1 MQKETIMP
9 SKEENWKVLKGGR
22 LLDGK
27 GGEISK
33 EACVLVEGSRIK
45 AVGTAKEFRTLR
57 GAAVMD
63 MPECTLMPGLL
74 DIHLH
79 TSAYNILTFQ
89 NPRVAH
95 FETTPQLQ
103 MIYTLLHAQM
113 CFEKGFTT
121 LRNHPWVTAY
131 GQHNTAELV
140 ALRDAINIG
149 IVGGPRLLV
158 GGHAIIT
165 NSHLDLLHPGMALR
179 QPGLTADGP
188 WELRKLVRAQL
199 RLGCDYIKTCASG
212 GGGTEKEE
220 PDIRNM
226 TQEELD
232 AIVDEAHAFHKRCA
246 CHCFTPTAQRM
257 AVRAGVD
264 TIEHCVFTD
273 DEAIAMMKAENKII
287 IPTLAHRSDR
297 AIEVRRKGGSSEFV
311 LNKMKKI
318 QPYTKETFQRFHQ
331 AGIKIAL
338 GTDTQIDPEMGTSA
352 HEMEIYVDY
361 GMTPMEAIQTATLNA
376 AEAIGLDREIGTLE
390 PGKLADIIAV
400 QGNPL
405 RDIRIL
411 QDKKKIQ
418 MVMKEGEVAVRRK
431 PGEERYVIHNR
442 DWSWKRL

>member
-1 MQKETIMP
+1 MEIQGK
-9 SKEENWKVLKGGR
+9 NWKVLKGRR
-22 LLDGK
+22 LIDGK
-27 GGEISK
+27 GGEVPRD
-33 EACVLVEGSRIK
+33 ACVVIEGTRIQ
-45 AVGTAKEFRTLR
+45 AVGLAKDVRLPK
-57 GAAVMD
+57 GAEVISLPD
-63 MPECTLMPGLL
+63 CTLMPGLM

-89 NPRVAH
+89 NARVAH

-103 MIYTLLHAQM
+103 MLYTLLHAQM
-113 CFEKGFTT
+113 CFEMGFTT

-131 GQHNTAELV
+131 GGHNTAELV
-140 ALRDAINIG
+140 AIRDAIQAG
-149 IVGGPRLLV
+149 ILAGPRLLV

-188 WELRKLVRAQL
+188 WELRKLVRSQL
-199 RLGCDYIKTCASG
+199 RMGCDYIKTCASG

-246 CHCFTPTAQRM
+246 CHCFTPTAQHM

-273 DEAIAMMKAENKII
+273 DEAIAMMKAEQKII
-287 IPTLAHRSDR
+287 VPTLAHRSDR
-297 AIEVRRKGGSSEFV
+297 AIDARRRAGSSEFV

-318 QPYTKETFQRFHQ
+318 QPHTKETFQKFHQ

-338 GTDTQIDPEMGTSA
+338 GTDTQIDPEIGASA
-352 HEMEIYVDY
+352 QELEIYVDY
-361 GMTPMEAIQTATLNA
+361 GMTSMEAIQTATRNA
-376 AEAIGLDREIGTLE
+376 AEALGLERETGTLE
-390 PGKLADIIAV
+390 SGKLADIIAV
-400 QGNPL
+400 EGNPL
-405 RDIRIL
+405 RDIRVL
-411 QDKKKIQ
+411 QDKRKIQ
-418 MVMKEGEVAVRRK
+418 MVMKEGKISVFRK
-431 PGEERYVIHNR
+431 PGQEKYVIHDQN
-442 DWSWKRL
+442 WSWRRI

>member
-1 MQKETIMP
+1 MGI
-9 SKEENWKVLKGGR
+9 EEKKLKALKGKR
-22 LLDGK
+22 LVDGK
-27 GGEISK
+27 GGVVPED
-33 EACVLVEGSRIK
+33 ACVLLQGSRIQ
-45 AVGTAKEFRTLR
+45 AVGKAGEMHLP
-57 GAAVMD
+57 GSAEIID
-63 MPECTLMPGLL
+63 MPNSTLLPGLM

-79 TSAYNILTFQ
+79 TSAYNIRTFK

-103 MIYTLLHAQM
+103 MLYALLHAQM
-113 CFEKGFTT
+113 CFEMGFTT

-131 GQHNTAELV
+131 GGANTAELV
-140 ALRDAINIG
+140 AIREAIQSG
-149 IVGGPRLLV
+149 IFAGPRLLV

-165 NSHLDLLHPGMALR
+165 NSHLDLLHPGMGLR

-188 WELRKLVRAQL
+188 WELRQLVRSQL
-199 RLGCDYIKTCASG
+199 RMGCDYIKTCASG

-257 AVRAGVD
+257 AVKAGVD

-273 DEAIAMMKAENKII
+273 DEAIAMMKGEGKII
-287 IPTLAHRSDR
+287 VPTLAHRSDR
-297 AIEVRRKGGSSEFV
+297 AIEVRRKAGSSEFV

-318 QPYTKETFQRFHQ
+318 QPWSRETFQRFHQ

-352 HEMEIYVDY
+352 HEMEIYVEY
-361 GMTPMEAIQTATLNA
+361 GMTPMEAIQTATRNA
-376 AEAIGLDREIGTLE
+376 AEALGLDRDVGTIE
-390 PGKLADIIAV
+390 AGKLADIVAV
-400 QGNPL
+400 EGDPL
-405 RDIRIL
+405 KDICVL
-411 QDKKKIQ
+411 QDRSKIQ
-418 MVMKEGEVAVRRK
+418 MVMKEGKVFVSRK
-431 PGEERYVIHNR
+431 AGQEKFVIHDQ
-442 DWSWKRL
+442 DWAWLRI

>member
-1 MQKETIMP
+1 MP
-9 SKEENWKVLKGGR
+9 G
-22 LLDGK
+22 
-27 GGEISK
+27 
-33 EACVLVEGSRIK
+33 
-45 AVGTAKEFRTLR
+45 
-57 GAAVMD
+57 
-63 MPECTLMPGLL
+63 CTLMPGLM

-79 TSAYNILTFQ
+79 TSAYNILTFE

-140 ALRDAINIG
+140 ALRDAIHIG

-179 QPGLTADGP
+179 QRGLTADGP

-232 AIVDEAHAFHKRCA
+232 AVVDEANAFHKRCA

-257 AVRAGVD
+257 AVRDGVD
-264 TIEHCVFTD
+264 TVEHCVFTD

-297 AIEVRRKGGSSEFV
+297 AIEVRRRAGSSEFV

-352 HEMEIYVDY
+352 HEMEIYVEY
-361 GMTPMEAIQTATLNA
+361 GMTPMEAIQTATSNA
-376 AEAIGLDREIGTLE
+376 AEAIGLDKEIGTLE
-390 PGKLADIIAV
+390 AGKLADLIAV
-400 QGNPL
+400 RGNPL
-405 RDIRIL
+405 QDIRIL
-411 QDKKKIQ
+411 QDKKRIQ
-418 MVMKEGEVAVRRK
+418 MVMKEGQVAVRRT
-431 PGEERYVIHNR
+431 PGREKYVIHNR
-442 DWSWKRL
+442 DWNWKRI

>member
-1 MQKETIMP
+1 MPVKE
-9 SKEENWKVLKGGR
+9 KKWRVLKGRR

-27 GGEISK
+27 GGEIRQD
-33 EACVLVEGSRIK
+33 ACVLIEGSRIK
-45 AVGTAKEFRTLR
+45 AVGAAREIRIPR
-57 GAAVMD
+57 GAKVISMH
-63 MPECTLMPGLL
+63 ECTLMPGLL

-103 MIYTLLHAQM
+103 MIYALLHAQM
-113 CFEKGFTT
+113 CFEQGFTT

-140 ALRDAINIG
+140 ALRDAIHMG

-232 AIVDEAHAFHKRCA
+232 AVVDEAHAFHKRCA

-297 AIEVRRKGGSSEFV
+297 AIEVRRKAGSSEFV
-311 LNKMKKI
+311 LDKMKKI
-318 QPYTKETFQRFHQ
+318 QPYTKETFQKFHQ

-352 HEMEIYVDY
+352 YEMEIYVDY
-361 GMTPMEAIQTATLNA
+361 GMTPMEAIQTATCNA

-400 QGNPL
+400 EGNPL
-405 RDIRIL
+405 KDIRIL
-411 QDKKKIQ
+411 QDKKRIR
-418 MVMKEGEVAVRRK
+418 MIMKEGEIAVCRT
-431 PGEERYVIHNR
+431 PGQEKFVIHNQ

>member
-1 MQKETIMP
+1 MPIKE
-9 SKEENWKVLKGGR
+9 KNWKVLKGGR

-27 GGEISK
+27 GGEIRK
-33 EACVLVEGSRIK
+33 EACVLIEGSRIN
-45 AVGTAKEFRTLR
+45 AVGTAKEIHIPR
-57 GAAVMD
+57 GAEVMD
-63 MPECTLMPGLL
+63 MPECTLMPGLM

-140 ALRDAINIG
+140 ALRDAIHIG

-297 AIEVRRKGGSSEFV
+297 AIEVRRKAGSSEFV

-411 QDKKKIQ
+411 QDKKRIQ
-418 MVMKEGEVAVRRK
+418 MVIKEGEVAVRRK
-431 PGEERYVIHNR
+431 PGQEKYVIHNQ
-442 DWSWKRL
+442 DWNWKLL

>member
-1 MQKETIMP
+1 MEIQRK
-9 SKEENWKVLKGGR
+9 NFKVLKARR
-22 LLDGK
+22 LIDGK
-27 GGEISK
+27 GREVSRG
-33 EACVLVEGSRIK
+33 ACMVLEGSLIR
-45 AVGTAKEFRTLR
+45 AVGAERDMRLPR
-57 GAAVMD
+57 GAEVID
-63 MPECTLMPGLL
+63 LPDCTLLPGLM

-103 MIYTLLHAQM
+103 MLYTLLHAQM

-131 GQHNTAELV
+131 GGPNTAELV
-140 ALRDAINIG
+140 AVRDAIQAG
-149 IVGGPRLLV
+149 ILAGPRLLV

-188 WELRKLVRAQL
+188 WELRKLVRSQL
-199 RLGCDYIKTCASG
+199 RIGCDYIKTCASG

-287 IPTLAHRSDR
+287 VPTLAHRSDR
-297 AIEVRRKGGSSEFV
+297 AIEVRRRAGSSEFV

-318 QPYTKETFQRFHQ
+318 QPHARETFKKFHQ

-338 GTDTQIDPEMGTSA
+338 GTDSQIDPEMGTSA
-352 HEMEIYVDY
+352 HELEIYVDY
-361 GMTPMEAIQTATLNA
+361 GMTPMEAILTGSRNA
-376 AEAIGLDREIGTLE
+376 AEALGLERETGTLE
-390 PGKLADIIAV
+390 PGKFADIIAV
-400 QGNPL
+400 EGNPL
-405 RDIRIL
+405 KDIRIL
-411 QDKKKIQ
+411 QDRKKIQ
-418 MVMKEGEVAVRRK
+418 MVMKEGKIFVFRK
-431 PGEERYVIHNR
+431 PGREKYVIHDQ
-442 DWSWKRL
+442 DWGWKRI

>member
-1 MQKETIMP
+1 MAMEIERK
-9 SKEENWKVLKGGR
+9 KWKVLRGR
-22 LLDGK
+22 RLIDGK
-27 GGEISK
+27 GGEVPK
-33 EACVLVEGSRIK
+33 GACVLLEGPLIQ
-45 AVGTAKEFRTLR
+45 AVGTERDMRLPR
-57 GAAVMD
+57 GAEVID
-63 MPECTLMPGLL
+63 LPDCTLMPGLM

-103 MIYTLLHAQM
+103 MLYTLLHAQM
-113 CFEKGFTT
+113 CFEMGFTT

-131 GQHNTAELV
+131 GGANTAELV
-140 ALRDAINIG
+140 AIRDAIQAG
-149 IVGGPRLLV
+149 VFAGPRLFV

-188 WELRKLVRAQL
+188 WELRKLVRSQL
-199 RLGCDYIKTCASG
+199 RMGCDYIKTCASG

-246 CHCFTPTAQRM
+246 CHCFTPAAQRM

-273 DEAIAMMKAENKII
+273 DEAIAMMKTEDKII
-287 IPTLAHRSDR
+287 VPTLAHRSDR
-297 AIEVRRKGGSSEFV
+297 AIEVRRRAGSSEFV
-311 LNKMKKI
+311 LKKMKKI
-318 QPYTKETFQRFHQ
+318 QPYTKETFQKFHQ

-338 GTDTQIDPEMGTSA
+338 GTDSQIDPEMGTSA

-361 GMTPMEAIQTATLNA
+361 GMTPMEAIQTGTRNA
-376 AEAIGLDREIGTLE
+376 AEALGLERETGTLE
-390 PGKLADIIAV
+390 AGKWADIIAV
-400 QGNPL
+400 EGNPL
-405 RDIRIL
+405 RDIRVL
-411 QDKKKIQ
+411 QDKSKIQ
-418 MVMKEGEVAVRRK
+418 MVMKEGKIFVFRK
-431 PGEERYVIHNR
+431 PGQEKYVIHDP
-442 DWSWKRL
+442 DWGWKRI

>member
-1 MQKETIMP
+1 MGSRDKT
-9 SKEENWKVLKGGR
+9 WKVLKGKR
-22 LLDGK
+22 LIDGK
-27 GGEISK
+27 GGEVRQD
-33 EACVLVEGSRIK
+33 ACVVVEGSRIK
-45 AVGTAKEFRTLR
+45 AMGTIKEIRIPK
-57 GAAVMD
+57 GAEVIA
-63 MPECTLMPGLL
+63 MPDCTLMPGLL

-89 NPRVAH
+89 NPRAAH

-103 MIYTLLHAQM
+103 MMYTLLHAQM
-113 CFEKGFTT
+113 CFEQGFTT

-131 GQHNTAELV
+131 GTHNTAELV

-149 IVGGPRLLV
+149 IVAGPRLLV

-165 NSHLDLLHPGMALR
+165 NSHLDLLHPGIALR
-179 QPGLTADGP
+179 QAGLTADGP
-188 WELRKLVRAQL
+188 WELRKLVRSQL
-199 RLGCDYIKTCASG
+199 RIGCDYIKTCASG

-257 AVRAGVD
+257 AVTAGVD

-273 DEAIAMMKAENKII
+273 DEAIAMMKAENKIVV
-287 IPTLAHRSDR
+287 PTLAHRSDR
-297 AIEVRRKGGSSEFV
+297 AIEARRKAGSSEFV

-318 QPYTKETFQRFHQ
+318 QPYTKETFQKFHQ
-331 AGIKIAL
+331 AGIKMAL

-352 HEMEIYVDY
+352 YELEIYVDY
-361 GMTPMEAIQTATLNA
+361 GMTPMEAIQTATRNA
-376 AEAIGLDREIGTLE
+376 AEAIGLERETGTLE
-390 PGKLADIIAV
+390 IGKCADILAV
-400 QGNPL
+400 EGNPL
-405 RDIRIL
+405 QDIRIL
-411 QDKKKIQ
+411 QDKRRIQ
-418 MVMKEGEVAVRRK
+418 IVMKEGKIFVLRK
-431 PGEERYVIHNR
+431 PGQEKYVIHDQ

>member
-1 MQKETIMP
+1 MGEIEMG
-9 SKEENWKVLKGGR
+9 SEEKSWKALKGKR
-22 LLDGK
+22 LIDGK
-27 GGEISK
+27 GGEVPK
-33 EACVLVEGSRIK
+33 DACVLLEGPRIQ
-45 AVGTAKEFRTLR
+45 AVGRAKEMRLPKDTEVIDLP
-57 GAAVMD
+57 D
-63 MPECTLMPGLL
+63 CTLMPGLM

-103 MIYTLLHAQM
+103 MLYTLLHAQM
-113 CFEKGFTT
+113 CFEMGFTT

-131 GQHNTAELV
+131 GGPNTAELV
-140 ALRDAINIG
+140 AIRDAIQSG
-149 IVGGPRLLV
+149 AFAGPRLLV

-179 QPGLTADGP
+179 QAGLTADGP
-188 WELRKLVRAQL
+188 WELRKLVRSQL
-199 RLGCDYIKTCASG
+199 RMGCDYIKTCASG

-232 AIVDEAHAFHKRCA
+232 AVVDEAHAFHKRCA
-246 CHCFTPTAQRM
+246 CHCFTPAAQRM

-273 DEAIAMMKAENKII
+273 DEAIAMMKAEDKII
-287 IPTLAHRSDR
+287 VPTLAHRSDR
-297 AIEVRRKGGSSEFV
+297 AIEVRRRAGSSEFV

-318 QPYTKETFQRFHQ
+318 QPFTEEAFKKFHQ

-352 HEMEIYVDY
+352 QELEIYVDY
-361 GMTPMEAIQTATLNA
+361 GMTPMEAIQTGTRNA
-376 AEAIGLDREIGTLE
+376 AEALGLERETGTLE
-390 PGKLADIIAV
+390 AGKWADIIAV
-400 QGNPL
+400 AGNPL
-405 RDIRIL
+405 KDIRIL
-411 QDKKKIQ
+411 QDKRKIQ
-418 MVMKEGEVAVRRK
+418 MVMKEGRIFVFRK
-431 PGEERYVIHNR
+431 PGQEKYVIH
-442 DWSWKRL
+442 DQKWGWKRI

>member
-1 MQKETIMP
+1 MG
-9 SKEENWKVLKGGR
+9 SEEKRWKVLKGRR
-22 LLDGK
+22 LIDGK
-27 GGEISK
+27 GGEVPK
-33 EACVLVEGSRIK
+33 DACVLLEGSRIQ
-45 AVGTAKEFRTLR
+45 AVGKAREMEPPK
-57 GAAVMD
+57 AAEVID
-63 MPECTLMPGLL
+63 LPDCTLMPGMM

-103 MIYTLLHAQM
+103 MLYTLLHSQM

-131 GQHNTAELV
+131 GGPNTAELV
-140 ALRDAINIG
+140 AVRDAIQAG
-149 IVGGPRLLV
+149 IMAGPRLLV

-188 WELRKLVRAQL
+188 WELRKLVRSQL
-199 RLGCDYIKTCASG
+199 RMGCDYIKTCASG

-273 DEAIAMMKAENKII
+273 DEAIGMMKAEDKII
-287 IPTLAHRSDR
+287 VPTLAHRSDR
-297 AIEVRRKGGSSEFV
+297 AIEVRRRAGSSEFV
-311 LNKMKKI
+311 LKKMKKI

-338 GTDTQIDPEMGTSA
+338 GTDSQIDPEMGTSA
-352 HEMEIYVDY
+352 HEMEIYVEY
-361 GMTPMEAIQTATLNA
+361 GMTPMEAIQTGTRNA
-376 AEAIGLDREIGTLE
+376 AEALGLEREIGTLE
-390 PGKLADIIAV
+390 AGKLADIIAV
-400 QGNPL
+400 EGNPL
-405 RDIRIL
+405 KDIRVL
-411 QDKKKIQ
+411 QDKRKIK
-418 MVMKEGEVAVRRK
+418 MIMKEGKVFVFRK
-431 PGEERYVIHNR
+431 PGQEKYVIH
-442 DWSWKRL
+442 DQEWGWKRI

>member
-1 MQKETIMP
+1 MESREK
-9 SKEENWKVLKGGR
+9 KWKVLKGRR
-22 LLDGK
+22 LIDGK
-27 GGEISK
+27 GGEVPK
-33 EACVLVEGSRIK
+33 DACVVLEGSRIQ
-45 AVGTAKEFRTLR
+45 AVGAAKDLRFPR
-57 GAAVMD
+57 GAEEITLPD
-63 MPECTLMPGLL
+63 CTLMPGLL

-103 MIYTLLHAQM
+103 MLYALLHAQM
-113 CFEKGFTT
+113 CFEQGFTT

-131 GQHNTAELV
+131 GGHNTAELV
-140 ALRDAINIG
+140 AIREAINIG
-149 IVGGPRLLV
+149 IMAGPRLLV

-165 NSHLDLLHPGMALR
+165 NSHLDLLHPGSALR

-188 WELRKLVRAQL
+188 WELRKLVRSQL
-199 RLGCDYIKTCASG
+199 RIGCDYIKTCASG

-246 CHCFTPTAQRM
+246 CHCFTPVAQRM

-273 DEAIAMMKAENKII
+273 DEAMAMMKAENKIVV
-287 IPTLAHRSDR
+287 PTLAHRADR
-297 AIEVRRKGGSSEFV
+297 AIEVRRKAGSSEFV
-311 LNKMKKI
+311 LEKMKKI
-318 QPYTKETFQRFHQ
+318 QPYTKETFQRLHQ
-331 AGIKIAL
+331 AGIKMAL

-352 HEMEIYVDY
+352 HELEIYVDY
-361 GMTPMEAIQTATLNA
+361 GMTPMEAIQTATRNA

-390 PGKLADIIAV
+390 AGKLADIIAV
-400 QGNPL
+400 EGNPL
-405 RDIRIL
+405 KDIRVL
-411 QDKKKIQ
+411 QDKKRIQ
-418 MVMKEGEVAVRRK
+418 MIMKEGKIFVFRK
-431 PGEERYVIHNR
+431 PGQEKYIIHDQDR
-442 DWSWKRL
+442 GWKRI

>member
-1 MQKETIMP
+1 MP
-9 SKEENWKVLKGGR
+9 TEEKNWKVLKGGR

-27 GGEISK
+27 GGEIPK
-33 EACVLVEGSRIK
+33 EACVLIEGSRIN
-45 AVGTAKEFRTLR
+45 AVGRAEGIRIPR
-57 GAAVMD
+57 GAEVVD
-63 MPECTLMPGLL
+63 LRECTLMPGLL

-140 ALRDAINIG
+140 ALRDAIQIG

-273 DEAIAMMKAENKII
+273 DEAIAMIKAENKVIV
-287 IPTLAHRSDR
+287 PTLAHRSDR
-297 AIEVRRKGGSSEFV
+297 AIEVRRKAGSSEFV

-390 PGKLADIIAV
+390 PDKLADIIAV

-418 MVMKEGEVAVRRK
+418 LVMKEGEIAVCRK
-431 PGEERYVIHNR
+431 PGQEKYIIHNR
-442 DWSWKRL
+442 DWNWKRL

>member
-1 MQKETIMP
+1 MEIHRK
-9 SKEENWKVLKGGR
+9 NFKVLKAR
-22 LLDGK
+22 KLIDGM
-27 GGEISK
+27 EK
-33 EACVLVEGSRIK
+33 EVPADACVVVEGTRIR
-45 AVGTAKEFRTLR
+45 AVGTAKDLR
-57 GAAVMD
+57 LPKGAEVIALPD
-63 MPECTLMPGLL
+63 CTLMPGLM

-103 MIYTLLHAQM
+103 MLYTLLHAQM
-113 CFEKGFTT
+113 GFEMGFTT

-131 GQHNTAELV
+131 GGPNTAELV
-140 ALRDAINIG
+140 AIRDAIQNG
-149 IVGGPRLLV
+149 IVADPKLLV

-188 WELRKLVRAQL
+188 WELRKLVRSQL
-199 RLGCDYIKTCASG
+199 RMGCDYIKTCASG

-232 AIVDEAHAFHKRCA
+232 AIVDEVHAFQKRCA

-273 DEAIAMMKAENKII
+273 DEAIAMMKAEDKII
-287 IPTLAHRSDR
+287 VPTLAHRSDR
-297 AIEVRRKGGSSEFV
+297 AIEVRRRAGSSEFV

-318 QPYTKETFQRFHQ
+318 QPHTKETFQKFHQ
-331 AGIKIAL
+331 AGIRIAL
-338 GTDTQIDPEMGTSA
+338 GTDTQIDPEAGTSA
-352 HEMEIYVDY
+352 HELEIYVEY
-361 GMTPMEAIQTATLNA
+361 GMTPMEAIQTGTRNT
-376 AEAIGLDREIGTLE
+376 AEAIGLERETGTLE
-390 PGKLADIIAV
+390 PGKFADIIAV
-400 QGNPL
+400 EGNPL
-405 RDIRIL
+405 KNIRVL

-418 MVMKEGEVAVRRK
+418 MVMKEGKVFVFRK
-431 PGEERYVIHNR
+431 PGQEKYVIH
-442 DWSWKRL
+442 DQSWGWKRI

>member
-1 MQKETIMP
+1 MSTKE
-9 SKEENWKVLKGGR
+9 KNWKVLKGGR

-27 GGEISK
+27 GGQLSK
-33 EACVLVEGSRIK
+33 EACVLIEGSRIN
-45 AVGTAKEFRTLR
+45 AVGTAKEMRIPR
-57 GAAVMD
+57 GAEVMD

-140 ALRDAINIG
+140 ALRDAIHIG

-297 AIEVRRKGGSSEFV
+297 AIEVRRKAGSSEFV

-352 HEMEIYVDY
+352 HEMEIYVEY

-418 MVMKEGEVAVRRK
+418 MIMKEGEVAVRRK

>member
-1 MQKETIMP
+1 MGSQEK
-9 SKEENWKVLKGGR
+9 SWKVLEGR
-22 LLDGK
+22 RLIDGK
-27 GGEISK
+27 GGEVPW
-33 EACVLVEGSRIK
+33 EARVLIKGPRIK
-45 AVGTAKEFRTLR
+45 AIGAAKDLRIPR
-57 GAAVMD
+57 GAQVISLPD
-63 MPECTLMPGLL
+63 CTLMPGMM

-89 NPRVAH
+89 NPRAAH

-103 MIYTLLHAQM
+103 MLYTLLHAQM
-113 CFEKGFTT
+113 CFEMGFTT

-131 GQHNTAELV
+131 GGPNTAELV
-140 ALRDAINIG
+140 AIRDAIQAG
-149 IVGGPRLLV
+149 VFAGPRLLV

-188 WELRKLVRAQL
+188 WELRKLVRSQL
-199 RLGCDYIKTCASG
+199 RMGCDYIKTCASG

-220 PDIRNM
+220 PDIQNM

-232 AIVDEAHAFHKRCA
+232 AVVDEAHAFHKRCA

-273 DEAIAMMKAENKII
+273 EEAIAMIKAEDKII
-287 IPTLAHRSDR
+287 VPTLAHRSDR
-297 AIEVRRKGGSSEFV
+297 AIEVRRRAGSSEFV

-318 QPYTKETFQRFHQ
+318 QPYSEETFKKFHQ

-352 HEMEIYVDY
+352 HELEVYVDY
-361 GMTPMEAIQTATLNA
+361 GMTPMEAIQTGTRNA
-376 AEAIGLDREIGTLE
+376 AEALGLEQETGTLE
-390 PGKLADIIAV
+390 EGKWADIIAV
-400 QGNPL
+400 EGNPL
-405 RDIRIL
+405 KDIRVL
-411 QDKKKIQ
+411 QDKRKIQ
-418 MVMKEGEVAVRRK
+418 MVMKEGKVFVFRK
-431 PGEERYVIHNR
+431 PGQEKYVIH
-442 DWSWKRL
+442 DQEWGWKRI

>member
-1 MQKETIMP
+1 MEIQGK
-9 SKEENWKVLKGGR
+9 NWKVLKGRR
-22 LLDGK
+22 LIDGK
-27 GGEISK
+27 GGEVPRD
-33 EACVLVEGSRIK
+33 ACVVIEGTRIQ
-45 AVGTAKEFRTLR
+45 AVGLAKDVRLPK
-57 GAAVMD
+57 GAEVISLPD
-63 MPECTLMPGLL
+63 CTLMPGLM

-103 MIYTLLHAQM
+103 MLYTLLHAQM
-113 CFEKGFTT
+113 CFEMGFTT

-131 GQHNTAELV
+131 GGHNTAELV
-140 ALRDAINIG
+140 AIRDAIQAG
-149 IVGGPRLLV
+149 ILAGPRLLV

-188 WELRKLVRAQL
+188 WELRKLVRSQL
-199 RLGCDYIKTCASG
+199 RMGCDYIKTCASG

-246 CHCFTPTAQRM
+246 CHCFTPTAQHM

-273 DEAIAMMKAENKII
+273 DEAIAMMKAEQKII
-287 IPTLAHRSDR
+287 VPTLAHRSDR
-297 AIEVRRKGGSSEFV
+297 AIDARRRAGSSEFV

-318 QPYTKETFQRFHQ
+318 QPHTKETFQKFHQ

-338 GTDTQIDPEMGTSA
+338 GTDTQIDPEMGASA
-352 HEMEIYVDY
+352 QELEIYVDY
-361 GMTPMEAIQTATLNA
+361 GMTPMEAIQTATRNA
-376 AEAIGLDREIGTLE
+376 AEALGLERETGTLE
-390 PGKLADIIAV
+390 SGKLADIIAV
-400 QGNPL
+400 EGNPL
-405 RDIRIL
+405 RDIRVL
-411 QDKKKIQ
+411 QDKRKIQ
-418 MVMKEGEVAVRRK
+418 MVMKEGKISVFRK
-431 PGEERYVIHNR
+431 PGQEKYVIHDQN
-442 DWSWKRL
+442 WSWRRI

>member
-1 MQKETIMP
+1 MEIQGK
-9 SKEENWKVLKGGR
+9 NWKVLKGRR
-22 LLDGK
+22 LIDGK
-27 GGEISK
+27 GGEVPRD
-33 EACVLVEGSRIK
+33 ACVVIEGTRIQ
-45 AVGTAKEFRTLR
+45 AVGPVRNVRLPK
-57 GAAVMD
+57 GAEVISLPD
-63 MPECTLMPGLL
+63 CTLMPGLM

-103 MIYTLLHAQM
+103 MLYTLLHAQM
-113 CFEKGFTT
+113 CFEMGFTT

-131 GQHNTAELV
+131 GGHNTAELV
-140 ALRDAINIG
+140 AIRDAIQAG
-149 IVGGPRLLV
+149 ILAGPRILV

-188 WELRKLVRAQL
+188 WELRKLVRSQL
-199 RLGCDYIKTCASG
+199 RMGCDYIKTCASG

-246 CHCFTPTAQRM
+246 CHCFTPTAQHM

-273 DEAIAMMKAENKII
+273 DEAVAMMKAEEKII
-287 IPTLAHRSDR
+287 VPTLAHRSDR
-297 AIEVRRKGGSSEFV
+297 AIEVRRRAGSSEFV
-311 LNKMKKI
+311 LNKMKKL
-318 QPYTKETFQRFHQ
+318 QPHTKETFQKFHQ

-352 HEMEIYVDY
+352 HELEIYVGY
-361 GMTPMEAIQTATLNA
+361 GMTSMEAIQTATRNA
-376 AEAIGLDREIGTLE
+376 AEALGLEGETGTLE
-390 PGKLADIIAV
+390 SGKLADIIAV
-400 QGNPL
+400 EGNPV

-411 QDKKKIQ
+411 QDKRRIQ
-418 MVMKEGEVAVRRK
+418 MVMKEGKIFVFRK
-431 PGEERYVIHNR
+431 PGQAKYIIH
-442 DWSWKRL
+442 DPSWSWKRI